1 MEICCLSCNIMGK
14 LYFIHLFPPRK
25 VTADLLL
32 DSRKYRRDESSSLL
46 WVVIGY
52 MRRGWHVLC
61 HTEQGDAAC
70 EQRWAPVG
78 QSAAHGDTQHRDWR
92 GSMSAVTTRSC
103 CRAPC
108 LPCLF
113 AERCP
118 SGVFCYVKS
127 RR

>member
-52 MRRGWHVLC
+52 MRRGLHVLC

-78 QSAAHGDTQHRDWR
+78 QSAAHGDTQHRD
-92 GSMSAVTTRSC
+92 
-103 CRAPC
+103 
-108 LPCLF
+108 
-113 AERCP
+113 
-118 SGVFCYVKS
+118 
-127 RR
+127 